1 MPLPIP
7 LYPAARP
14 LEIGDRELL
23 HGHFQRLQPTVSE
36 LSFANL
42 FLFREVHCYTITSLN
57 DSLVVLGCG
66 YDRGQYV
73 LPPLSGDRGET
84 ARMLLEMGNV
94 LYGADEQF
102 VADHLADRGYEAS
115 SDRDNDDYLYLR
127 SELAELPGN
136 RFHKKKNRINYFTTR
151 YSYTVEPFS
160 RTHLGAALQLLE
172 KWQKVHDDG
181 ASRSQS
187 AEAAATREALEHAEE
202 LGLSGV
208 VVLTERGVSA
218 FALGEQLNDSTNVC
232 HFEKADPFLEGLSQL
247 VNREYSR
254 SLPEDLTY
262 INREQD
268 LGENGLRSAK
278 ISYHPVAMVR
288 KFRVSVAGTGPADA
302 SLRVS

>member
-7 LYPAARP
+7 PYPAARP
-14 LEIGDRELL
+14 LEISDRELL
-23 HGHFQRLQPTVSE
+23 HGHFRLLQPVVSE

-42 FLFREVHCYTITSLN
+42 FLFRQVHCYTLTSLN
-57 DSLVVLGCG
+57 DSLVISGCG
-66 YDRGQYV
+66 YDGRPYV

-84 ARMLLEMGNV
+84 TRILLDKGNT

-102 VADHLADRGYEAS
+102 VAEQLAGRGYEVS

-151 YSYTVEPFS
+151 YRYTVEPFS
-160 RTHLGAALQLLE
+160 RSRLEPALQLLE
-172 KWQKVHDDG
+172 EWRKVHDDG
-181 ASRSQS
+181 VSRSQS
-187 AEAAATREALEHAEE
+187 AEAAATREALEHADE

-232 HFEKADPFLEGLSQL
+232 HFEKSDPFLEGVSQL

-254 SLPEDLTY
+254 SLPEDLTW

-268 LGENGLRSAK
+268 LGENGLREAK
-278 ISYHPVAMVR
+278 ISYHPAAMVR
-288 KFRVSVAGTGPADA
+288 KFRVRMAGAGPVNGDGF
-302 SLRVS
+302 